1 MKIVLFQLFLRLL
14 VVNPVILDEQV
25 RHHDLASEV
34 YGKRIII
41 SRMFV
46 MIIVQRGATENK

>member
-1 MKIVLFQLFLRLL
+1 MNK
-14 VVNPVILDEQV
+14 LDII
-25 RHHDLASEV
+25 DLASEV